1 MTESAPHLRMIAGEV
16 PADIPSMDLARFLL
30 NSLYSSILRS
40 TTETTDQLAAHD
52 ACSLLSTDAVRSNN

>member
-1 MTESAPHLRMIAGEV
+1 MIAGEM

-30 NSLYSSILRS
+30 NSLYGSILRP
-40 TTETTDQLAAHD
+40 TTETSDDLARD